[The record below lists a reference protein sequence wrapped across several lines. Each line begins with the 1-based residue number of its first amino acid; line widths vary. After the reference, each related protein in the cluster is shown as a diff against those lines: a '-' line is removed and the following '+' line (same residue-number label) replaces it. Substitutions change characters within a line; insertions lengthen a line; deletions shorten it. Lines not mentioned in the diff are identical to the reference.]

1 MSDARNDMGVEKPK
15 PLWRPMD
22 ALQASM
28 VKQVFT
34 REQFTQKKGL
44 VFAPLTHIDLAE
56 TPTPEVLANTDAAE
70 HEGLTPPTAEEATAL
85 APATPSLTPEEIRKQ
100 AFAEGLAQGLEQGQQ
115 RALQEQTLSE
125 QAQQA
130 AQAEAQTRELL
141 SQIDAQ
147 VASLVEDSSQLQE
160 PLKRLALHLA
170 EQLVLGELTLS
181 PQSIERLIDRCIDT
195 LDTPDSTSLV
205 VELNPHDL
213 ALLNGLRA
221 ESPTPANW
229 RLQAD
234 SLLLPGSVRV
244 RADDAV
250 VSDLIENRLESLA
263 HSLLTDNSAWQA
275 QSAFSPTRLASRL
288 ASQRGNAQTIEDAAM
303 RAPATDAPTAAQ
315 RFAPAETDISDE
327 VVEPEDTEKHT
338 YEAHELME
346 AQAEKPSPMADHFND
361 TLNDISLELDKH
373 HD

>member
-1 MSDARNDMGVEKPK
+1 
-15 PLWRPMD
+15 MD
-22 ALQASM
+22 VLQPSM

-44 VFAPLTHIDLAE
+44 VFEPLTHIDLAE
-56 TPTPEVLANTDAAE
+56 TAPAE
-70 HEGLTPPTAEEATAL
+70 AL
-85 APATPSLTPEEIRKQ
+85 AAVNTSEQDDLPHPAADEASALEPDKPALTPEEIREQ

-115 RALQEQTLSE
+115 RALQDQALSD

-141 SQIDAQ
+141 SHIDEK
-147 VASLVEDSSQLQE
+147 VASLVEDSSELKE

-181 PQSIERLIDRCIDT
+181 PQSVERLIDRCIDT

-205 VELNPHDL
+205 VELNPNDL
-213 ALLNGLRA
+213 ALLNGARSQ
-221 ESPTPANW
+221 SPTPTHW

-250 VSDLIENRLESLA
+250 VNDLIENRLESLA
-263 HSLLTDNSAWQA
+263 HGLLSDNAAWQA

-288 ASQRGNAQTIEDAAM
+288 ASQRGSAQTIEDAAM
-303 RAPATDAPTAAQ
+303 RSPVGSGFTSEVHADEALTAAE
-315 RFAPAETDISDE
+315 RFSPAESDIAE
-327 VVEPEDTEKHT
+327 EFIEPEDTEKHT

-346 AQAEKPSPMADHFND
+346 APAEKPSPMTDHFQD

>member
-1 MSDARNDMGVEKPK
+1 M
-15 PLWRPMD
+15 
-22 ALQASM
+22 
-28 VKQVFT
+28 
-34 REQFTQKKGL
+34 
-44 VFAPLTHIDLAE
+44 
-56 TPTPEVLANTDAAE
+56 
-70 HEGLTPPTAEEATAL
+70 
-85 APATPSLTPEEIRKQ
+85 
-100 AFAEGLAQGLEQGQQ
+100 AQGLEQGQQ
-115 RALQEQTLSE
+115 RALQAQALSE

-213 ALLNGLRA
+213 ALMNGQRA
-221 ESPTPANW
+221 ESPTPSNW

-263 HSLLTDNSAWQA
+263 NSLLTDNSAWQA

-303 RAPATDAPTAAQ
+303 RAPATDTPPAGQ
-315 RFAPAETDISDE
+315 GFAPAESDISDE
-327 VVEPEDTEKHT
+327 LVEPEDTEKHT

-346 AQAEKPSPMADHFND
+346 TQAEKPSPMADHFND

>member
-1 MSDARNDMGVEKPK
+1 
-15 PLWRPMD
+15 MD
-22 ALQASM
+22 VLQPSM

-44 VFAPLTHIDLAE
+44 VFEPLTHIDLAE
-56 TPTPEVLANTDAAE
+56 TAPAE
-70 HEGLTPPTAEEATAL
+70 AL
-85 APATPSLTPEEIRKQ
+85 AAVYTSEQDDLPHPAPDEASAVEPDKPTLTPEEIREL

-115 RALQEQTLSE
+115 RALQDQALSD

-141 SQIDAQ
+141 SHIDEK
-147 VASLVEDSSQLQE
+147 VTSLVEDSSQLKE
-160 PLKRLALHLA
+160 PLKRLALHVA

-181 PQSIERLIDRCIDT
+181 PQSVERLIDRCIDT

-205 VELNPHDL
+205 VELNPNDL
-213 ALLNGLRA
+213 ALLNGAR
-221 ESPTPANW
+221 SQNPTPTHW

-250 VSDLIENRLESLA
+250 VNDLIENRLESLA
-263 HSLLTDNSAWQA
+263 HGLLSDNAAWQA

-288 ASQRGNAQTIEDAAM
+288 ANQRGSAQTIEDAAM
-303 RAPATDAPTAAQ
+303 RSPTPPTGGSPEHSATTASTAQ
-315 RFAPAETDISDE
+315 RFAPVQNDMTDE
-327 VVEPEDTEKHT
+327 VAEPEDTEKHT

-346 AQAEKPSPMADHFND
+346 TKAEKPSPMADHFND
-361 TLNDISLELDKH
+361 TLNEISLELDKH